1 MSSTATHNRVA
12 RSLRW
17 PALVVLVLVL
27 AGCGDRLKWTEDVLL
42 PDGRTV
48 TLTRLQEFNG
58 PPGEPFAPRTE
69 SYHRFEFT
77 DPDTGESVRW
87 EDDRDLAAVALS
99 INGGVPELLTTLVF
113 GGSLDRYN
121 CPSPP
126 YIAFQYTGGH
136 WVRLPLTQL
145 ARKVIRS
152 NVTGSNFRMTR
163 PYIEANK
170 HHLSTQQVAD
180 HLPDKFRGKVIDL
193 TPLDQHTVDTSKKC
207 DPPFNYMTRDPG
219 ANE

>member
-1 MSSTATHNRVA
+1 MRGMVVVALLLLTA
-12 RSLRW
+12 
-17 PALVVLVLVL
+17 
-27 AGCGDRLKWTEDVLL
+27 CGDRLKWTEDVLL

-77 DPDTGESVRW
+77 NPDTGKKVRW
-87 EDDRDLAAVALS
+87 ENDRDLTTVALS
-99 INGGVPELLTTLVF
+99 IDDKVPQLLTTLEF
-113 GGSLDRYN
+113 GGSVYRYN
-121 CPSPP
+121 CPSPL
-126 YIAFQYTGGH
+126 YVAFQYTGSN
-136 WVRLPLTQL
+136 WVQVPITQL
-145 ARKVIRS
+145 ARKIIRS
-152 NVTGSNFRMTR
+152 NMTGSNFRMTR

-193 TPLDQHTVDTSKKC
+193 TPLDQHTVNTSKKC
-207 DPPFNYMTRDPG
+207 DPPFNYMTRDAG
-219 ANE
+219 TNE